1 MDGTEFRS
9 QVKGM
14 GGSNSSHP
22 FGGDSKYIRGLKR
35 KSTLHLS
42 QNIDIYI
49 YIYIFLDK
57 GYIGW
62 VVII

>member
-1 MDGTEFRS
+1 MELNLE
-9 QVKGM
+9 VKLKEWVDRTR
-14 GGSNSSHP
+14 SHP
-22 FGGDSKYIRGLKR
+22 FGGDST
-35 KSTLHLS
+35 STLYLS

-49 YIYIFLDK
+49 YFFLDK